1 MWRVFAIFSAAARL
15 FPLPMLL
22 LAAGAAAPAQGG
34 ESWHITPGAGVL
46 LLPGGQAACDGAA
59 GTLRLGYDLDAPVS
73 IELGGLA
80 GRLDHRDRTADVGGH
95 HIRGTW
101 VDTIFHL
108 ARWERLDPFL
118 SAGYGAFWSD
128 GRALPDHRQEGFAP
142 RLGAGVLYTL
152 SEHWSLRA
160 GVTAMTLRPGGR
172 QAAFGI
178 AEAGLSYY
186 FGDTTPARP
195 GEAE

>member
-1 MWRVFAIFSAAARL
+1 
-15 FPLPMLL
+15 MLL
-22 LAAGAAAPAQGG
+22 LAAGTSGPAGGG

-46 LLPGGQAACDGAA
+46 LLPGQAACDGAV

-80 GRLDHRDRTADVGGH
+80 GRLDHRDHTAGGDGH
-95 HIRGTW
+95 NIRGTW
-101 VDTIFHL
+101 VDAIFHL

-118 SAGYGAFWSD
+118 SAGYGALWSD
-128 GRALPDHRQEGFAP
+128 GRALPDNRQEGFAP

-152 SEHWSLRA
+152 SENWSARA
-160 GVTAMTLRPGGR
+160 GLTAMTLRPGAR

-195 GEAE
+195 GEKE